1 MRPIAE
7 KRVLAMFAG
16 APCNFLHYVDSDFPG
31 VKFATLVATVA
42 EGITILQ
49 FHDDQLLARYIG
61 NDHETHYTLRL
72 TIRKGIFEVTLQLG
86 FIVNQ
91 NGKRVAFTQY
101 FMNSHF

>member
-16 APCNFLHYVDSDFPG
+16 APCNFLRHVDSDFPG
-31 VKFATLVATVA
+31 AKLATLVATVA
-42 EGITILQ
+42 EGITNLQ

-72 TIRKGIFEVTLQLG
+72 SIWKRIFEVALQLG
-86 FIVNQ
+86 FIFSQ
-91 NGKRVAFTQY
+91 NGKSVAFTQY
-101 FMNSHF
+101 FMNSHL